1 MNKSVLEIAASTIIA
16 EQSAIGQLV
25 NKLDAEFEK
34 AVDKIHHS
42 LGRIVFSGIGKSAIV
57 AQKITATFNS
67 TGTPAIFMHA
77 ADAIHG
83 DLGMVLADDIVVI
96 LSKSGESPEI
106 KALVP
111 LVKSMGNCL
120 ISIVGNVDS
129 YLAKQSEIIINS
141 YVEKEACPHNLA
153 PTSSTT
159 AQMVMGDALAVCLIE
174 LKRFSS
180 GDFAKLHPGGSLGK
194 RFYLTAEDLYKQN
207 ATPNVLPKSDLKTVI
222 FEISKGRMGATAVTS
237 ENNKLKGIIT
247 DGDVRRLLEKSDQL
261 SGIIAQDILSPN
273 PKTISP
279 QTLAIEALELIKNHD
294 LSQLI
299 VIDDEE
305 HFLGFIHLHD
315 LIREGII

>member
-1 MNKSVLEIAASTIIA
+1 MNKSIPEIAATTILA

-25 NKLDAEFEK
+25 NQLDEQFEK
-34 AVDKIHHS
+34 AVNKMYHS
-42 LGRIVFSGIGKSAIV
+42 AGRIVFSGIGKSAIV
-57 AQKITATFNS
+57 AQKIAATFNS
-67 TGTPAIFMHA
+67 TGTPAIFMHS

-83 DLGMVLADDIVVI
+83 DLGMVLSNDIVVI

-111 LVKSMGNCL
+111 LIKNMGNCL
-120 ISIVGNVDS
+120 ISMVGNINS
-129 YLAKQSEIIINS
+129 SLAKQSEIVINT

-194 RFYLTAEDLYKQN
+194 RFYLTAADLYKQN
-207 ATPNVLPKSDLKTVI
+207 ASPHVLAESDLKTVI
-222 FEISKGRMGATAVTS
+222 FEISKGRMGATAVTD
-237 ENNKLKGIIT
+237 EHNKLKGIIT

-261 SGIIAQDILSPN
+261 SGITAQDILSPH
-273 PKTISP
+273 PKTIFAE
-279 QTLAIEALELIKNHD
+279 TLAIEALELIKNHD

-299 VIDDEE
+299 VVDTQDQ
-305 HFLGFIHLHD
+305 FLGFIHLHD
-315 LIREGII
+315 LIREGIL